1 MMSRQQEIEREERRA
16 RERGLNYK
24 HARTASNLESSA
36 STKSDKSQQQNSLD
50 GETVTKVM
58 LAVALHAVNSH

>member
-24 HARTASNLESSA
+24 HARTTSNLGSSVSA
-36 STKSDKSQQQNSLD
+36 KSDKSQQKNSLD